1 MKTSTLFTAIVAVGL
16 FATHAQAQSGST
28 GDNAGPPAHGATQAG
43 PAAATATSAT
53 ATANAQARTSGA
65 PQQAA
70 DGAAQ
75 TASDASAHV
84 SAQGDAAADALARR
98 YAGAAGSVDAAA
110 DIVGDLH
117 AGSGDH
123 PALAYGEIDAT
134 LALASQLV
142 ADNEAANLGAAV
154 DAVLDL
160 RADGLGWGQVAQ
172 ELGYTVGSA
181 ASAAHAAGAQAGDAA
196 QGAVASAV
204 RDVSATTSGPSL
216 AKQAGIGGSTAQG
229 SVAIGTGSPA
239 PTATRERPAADLRA
253 NGRIDVGADV
263 RPGLPLVRP
272 LLGR

>member
-43 PAAATATSAT
+43 PAAATAT
-53 ATANAQARTSGA
+53 N
-65 PQQAA
+65 AA
-70 DGAAQ
+70 DGAAPA
-75 TASDASAHV
+75 ASDASAHV

-204 RDVSATTSGPSL
+204 RDVSATTSGLSL

-239 PTATRERPAADLRA
+239 PTAT
-253 NGRIDVGADV
+253 
-263 RPGLPLVRP
+263 
-272 LLGR
+272 